1 MSDLDS
7 APGTIIDPEHR
18 IDPHTSASVTEWAGK
33 LGVGVDAGPLQGR
46 RVLLRELP
54 GVNLGGGGG
63 EGVEAVLAGLR
74 ALDPAGLLKE
84 AVSLATVLRGA

>member
-33 LGVGVDAGPLQGR
+33 LGVGEDELVDAVTAVGD
-46 RVLLRELP
+46 RV
-54 GVNLGGGGG
+54 VD
-63 EGVEAVLAGLR
+63 VECH
-74 ALDPAGLLKE
+74 
-84 AVSLATVLRGA
+84 LRGGKGTGR